1 MASEFCVPER
11 HRRSLGDWHRPL
23 DNAQVLVAGGPMT
36 TLIRD
41 IAIVAILEL
50 GAVTLGVVAYLLRV
64 AL

>member
-1 MASEFCVPER
+1 
-11 HRRSLGDWHRPL
+11 L
-23 DNAQVLVAGGPMT
+23 DNAQVLVAGDPMT

-64 AL
+64 VL